1 MHGSMI
7 SFKISWI
14 SKPQKFFSK
23 LETKISIHE
32 TFPPQAICNIW
43 YVYAF
48 RNDSAMKLSFCFPFV
63 FYKRSHN
70 SFIISKYHLA
80 SYVILLQLFYKKG
93 LPVYLKLQNF
103 PENFPLHLRRQLKI
117 KFCIRYMHNSMMNTI
132 ADGITYI
139 DLFLQ

>member
-1 MHGSMI
+1 MHVRMI

-14 SKPQKFFSK
+14 SKPRKFFSK
-23 LETKISIHE
+23 FEIKISIHE
-32 TFPPQAICNIW
+32 IFPPRTICNIW

-48 RNDSAMKLSFCFPFV
+48 RNDSAMKLSFCFPFFIV

-70 SFIISKYHLA
+70 SFIFSKYHLA

-103 PENFPLHLRRQLKI
+103 PPLHLRRQKSFKKSNYVSDTCTTAI
-117 KFCIRYMHNSMMNTI
+117 
-132 ADGITYI
+132 
-139 DLFLQ
+139 